1 MKQTA
6 VQWCV
11 DKIDLLTHSYFL
23 GAVKGT
29 EYYEKL
35 TDIVKE
41 AMELEKKQII
51 NADLAGVK
59 RTVTNVHTN
68 FVKIPEVLKNIE
80 KIEAGIL
87 NHENGQQYY
96 NKTYGR
102 ESN

>member
-29 EYYEKL
+29 EYYNKL

-41 AMELEKKQII
+41 AMELEREQII
-51 NADLAGVK
+51 NAHGNKKIMSRGVGNYLE
-59 RTVTNVHTN
+59 TYTG
-68 FVKIPEVLKNIE
+68 E
-80 KIEAGIL
+80 
-87 NHENGQQYY
+87 QYY
-96 NKTYGR
+96 KETY
-102 ESN
+102 ENN